1 MLLLLDL
8 LSRAGLLAGTFAVL
22 LRGASSVISDRIT
35 GLGGALVRSRFA
47 GSARRTGALP
57 VDGVL
62 IGFLLSLIV
71 VKIGL
76 TRF

>member
-1 MLLLLDL
+1 M
-8 LSRAGLLAGTFAVL
+8 SGAGLVRGDELTAGVFATLALAL
-22 LRGASSVISDRIT
+22 SSVGS
-35 GLGGALVRSRFA
+35 GLNVGFGGALVRSRRA

-57 VDGVL
+57 VAGVL

-76 TRF
+76 ACF